1 MPKLFTGIEPVKV
14 HYSAEEFVDYYAKAN
29 VVACEAVTD
38 YLFAIKDKVNTL
50 VTGTFSNTDVTL
62 LDATA
67 NRFQVQSILKRVHF
81 SELAHEVVDTPE
93 RFHGDYVH
101 YLRAMVDVT
110 AEAVP
115 EVTQLLN
122 NLKLAISGFINEYSE
137 NGVLSIYG
145 KSYALSSEKLINK
158 QKEKISKFFPVNKS
172 NASARIKDVISKN
185 SDIDTL
191 FNESKQLEANIN
203 HVKLKDI
210 IKLSEEVSEM
220 VDVLIEQN
228 SKSGILLKND
238 AAKRDLVEMIHVGA
252 TGIQFI
258 SYLYANAVYFFKALE
273 SLSNAVLI
281 VGKR

>member
-81 SELAHEVVDTPE
+81 SDLAQEIVDTPE
-93 RFHGDYVH
+93 RFHGEYVP
-101 YLRAMVDVT
+101 YLRDMITVT

-115 EVTQLLN
+115 EVNQLLN

-137 NGVLSIYG
+137 DGVLSIYG
-145 KSYALSSEKLINK
+145 KSYALSSEKLLSK
-158 QKEKISKFFPVNKS
+158 QKKIISKYFPVNKS
-172 NASARIKDVISKN
+172 NASARVKDLISKN

-203 HVKLKDI
+203 HVKLKNM
-210 IKLSEEVSEM
+210 IKLSKEISDII
-220 VDVLIEQN
+220 DVLIEQN

-252 TGIQFI
+252 AGLEFI
-258 SYLYANAVYFFKALE
+258 SYLYTNTVYFYKALE
-273 SLSNAVLI
+273 SLSSVVLV

>member
-81 SELAHEVVDTPE
+81 SELAHEVVATPE
-93 RFHGDYVH
+93 RFHGDYVP
-101 YLRAMVDVT
+101 YLRAMVEVT

-137 NGVLSIYG
+137 DGVLSVYG
-145 KSYALSSEKLINK
+145 KSYALSSEKLLNK

-185 SDIDTL
+185 SDIDTI

-203 HVKLKDI
+203 HAKLKDI
-210 IKLSEEVSEM
+210 IKLSKEVSEM

-238 AAKRDLVEMIHVGA
+238 AAKRDLVEMIHTGA
-252 TGIQFI
+252 TGVEFI
-258 SYLYANAVYFFKALE
+258 SYLYANAVYFYKALK
-273 SLSNAVLI
+273 SLSDKVLV